1 MFLKTKSKA
10 ILEAILKR
18 TAEKMRNKGYVPL
31 TFEEKEEGFEVTL
44 SSNDFG
50 TYLGYTK
57 KGVFKSFS
65 QQIDWEQINEV
76 ETCADCG
83 RKISA
88 AKYVFEK
95 QGKLLVLGESCAR
108 KHNLGYLNE
117 IAAFFREYE
126 EKESSGNY
134 FQEIIP
140 TTTLINIAYKVISEK
155 GFKPAN
161 YQDSTKNEIL
171 RFHGEYP
178 EKANEVIEFW
188 RNISPKSDFEY
199 TCKRLIEQE
208 SVSSKMVGYIAALVK
223 VYLAKPVTRK
233 EDLAR
238 EFVKKEEPF
247 EAIIT
252 KICEKEYSV
261 NSWVS
266 AHTTEFTLTL
276 ENGLNVVFN
285 SSAKKFQSLQIN
297 GKIRVTSYVIKNVYK
312 NLVVIGKVKF

>member
-1 MFLKTKSKA
+1 MFLRTESRA
-10 ILEAILKR
+10 IVEAILKR
-18 TAEKMRNKGYVPL
+18 IANRMEKDGYIPL
-31 TFEEKEEGFEVTL
+31 TFKEKEEGFEVTL

-57 KGVFKSFS
+57 NGVFKSFS

-117 IAAFFREYE
+117 IATLFREYE
-126 EKESSGNY
+126 EKESTGY

-140 TTTLINIAYKVISEK
+140 TNVLINIAYKVISEK

-199 TCKRLIEQE
+199 TCKHLVEQE
-208 SVSSKMVGYIAALVK
+208 LTSTKMVGYIAALVK
-223 VYLAKPVTRK
+223 VYLTKPVTRK

-247 EAIIT
+247 EATIT

-276 ENGLNVVFN
+276 ENGLNVVFS

-297 GKIRVTSYVIKNVYK
+297 GKIKITSYVIKNVYK
-312 NLVVIGKVKF
+312 NLVIIGKVKL

>member
-10 ILEAILKR
+10 ILEAVLKR
-18 TAEKMRNKGYVPL
+18 TAEKMQNKGYVPL

-44 SSNDFG
+44 PSNDFG

-57 KGVFKSFS
+57 NGVFKSFS
-65 QQIDWEQINEV
+65 QQIDWEQINEI

-117 IAAFFREYE
+117 IATFFREYE

-266 AHTTEFTLTL
+266 AHTIEFTLTL
-276 ENGLNVVFN
+276 ENGLNVVFS

-312 NLVVIGKVKF
+312 NLVVIGKVKL

>member
-1 MFLKTKSKA
+1 MRTESKA

-18 TAEKMRNKGYVPL
+18 TANRMEKDGYIPL
-31 TFEEKEEGFEVTL
+31 TFKEKEEGFEVTL

-57 KGVFKSFS
+57 NGVFKSFS

-117 IAAFFREYE
+117 IATLFREYE
-126 EKESSGNY
+126 EKESTGY

-140 TTTLINIAYKVISEK
+140 TNVLINIAYKVISEK

-199 TCKRLIEQE
+199 TCKHLVEQE
-208 SVSSKMVGYIAALVK
+208 LTSTKMVGYIAALVK
-223 VYLAKPVTRK
+223 VYLTKPVIKK
-233 EDLAR
+233 EDLTR
-238 EFVKKEEPF
+238 EFIKKEEPF
-247 EAIIT
+247 EATIT

-266 AHTTEFTLTL
+266 VHTTEFTLTL
-276 ENGLNVVFN
+276 ENGLNVVFS

-297 GKIRVTSYVIKNVYK
+297 GKIKITSYVIKNVYK
-312 NLVVIGKVKF
+312 NLVIIGKVKL

>member
-10 ILEAILKR
+10 ILEAVLKR
-18 TAEKMRNKGYVPL
+18 TAEKMQNKGYVPL

-44 SSNDFG
+44 FSNDFG

-57 KGVFKSFS
+57 NGVFKSFS

-76 ETCADCG
+76 ETCTDCG

-126 EKESSGNY
+126 EKESTGY

-140 TTTLINIAYKVISEK
+140 TNVLINIAYKVISEK

-261 NSWVS
+261 NSWVL

-276 ENGLNVVFN
+276 ENGLNVVFS

-297 GKIRVTSYVIKNVYK
+297 GKIKVTSYVIKNVYK
-312 NLVVIGKVKF
+312 NLVVIGKVKL

>member
-18 TAEKMRNKGYVPL
+18 TAEKMQNKGYVPL

-57 KGVFKSFS
+57 NGVFKSFS

-117 IAAFFREYE
+117 IATLFREYE
-126 EKESSGNY
+126 EKESTGY

-188 RNISPKSDFEY
+188 KNVSPKSDFEY
-199 TCKRLIEQE
+199 TCKRLIEQK

-223 VYLAKPVTRK
+223 VYLARPVTRK

-276 ENGLNVVFN
+276 ENGLNVVFS

-297 GKIRVTSYVIKNVYK
+297 GKIKVTSYVIKNVYK
-312 NLVVIGKVKF
+312 NLVVIGKVKL

>member
-1 MFLKTKSKA
+1 MFLRTESKA

-18 TAEKMRNKGYVPL
+18 TANRMEKDGYIPL
-31 TFEEKEEGFEVTL
+31 TFKEKEEGFEVTL

-57 KGVFKSFS
+57 NGVFKSFS

-117 IAAFFREYE
+117 IAALFREYE
-126 EKESSGNY
+126 EKESTGY

-140 TTTLINIAYKVISEK
+140 TNVLINIAYKVISEK

-199 TCKRLIEQE
+199 TCKHLVEQE
-208 SVSSKMVGYIAALVK
+208 LTSTKMVGYIAALVK
-223 VYLAKPVTRK
+223 VYLTKPVIKK
-233 EDLAR
+233 EDLTR
-238 EFVKKEEPF
+238 EFIKKEEPF
-247 EAIIT
+247 EATIT

-276 ENGLNVVFN
+276 ENGLNVVFS

-297 GKIRVTSYVIKNVYK
+297 GKIKITSYVIKNVYK
-312 NLVVIGKVKF
+312 NLVIIGKVKL

>member
-1 MFLKTKSKA
+1 MFLRTESRA
-10 ILEAILKR
+10 IVEAILKR
-18 TAEKMRNKGYVPL
+18 TANRMEKDGYIPL
-31 TFEEKEEGFEVTL
+31 TFEEKEEGFEVSL
-44 SSNDFG
+44 STNDFG
-50 TYLGYTK
+50 TYLGYAK
-57 KGVFKSFS
+57 NGVFKSFS
-65 QQIDWEQINEV
+65 QQIDWEQIDKI

-126 EKESSGNY
+126 EKESSGSY

-171 RFHGEYP
+171 RFRGEYP

-188 RNISPKSDFEY
+188 KNVSPKSDFEY
-199 TCKRLIEQE
+199 TCKRLIEQK

-223 VYLAKPVTRK
+223 VYLARPVTRK
-233 EDLAR
+233 KDLAR

-276 ENGLNVVFN
+276 ENGLNVVFS

-297 GKIRVTSYVIKNVYK
+297 GKIKITSYVIKNVYK
-312 NLVVIGKVKF
+312 NLVIIGKVKL

>member
-10 ILEAILKR
+10 ILEAVLKR
-18 TAEKMRNKGYVPL
+18 TAEKMQNKGYVAL

-57 KGVFKSFS
+57 NGVFKSFS
-65 QQIDWEQINEV
+65 QQIDWEQISNIK
-76 ETCADCG
+76 TCADCG

-117 IAAFFREYE
+117 IATFFREYE

-266 AHTTEFTLTL
+266 AHTTELTLTL

-297 GKIRVTSYVIKNVYK
+297 GKIKITSYVIKNVYK
-312 NLVVIGKVKF
+312 NLVVIGKVKL

>member
-1 MFLKTKSKA
+1 MFLRTESKA

-18 TAEKMRNKGYVPL
+18 TANRMEKDGYIPL
-31 TFEEKEEGFEVTL
+31 TFKEKEEGFEVTL

-57 KGVFKSFS
+57 NGVFKSFS

-117 IAAFFREYE
+117 IATLFREYE
-126 EKESSGNY
+126 EKESTGY

-140 TTTLINIAYKVISEK
+140 TNVLINIAYKVISEK

-178 EKANEVIEFW
+178 EKANEFIEFW

-199 TCKRLIEQE
+199 TCKHLVEQE
-208 SVSSKMVGYIAALVK
+208 LTSTKMVGYIAALVK
-223 VYLAKPVTRK
+223 VYLTKPVIKK
-233 EDLAR
+233 EDLTR
-238 EFVKKEEPF
+238 EFIKKEEPF
-247 EAIIT
+247 EATIT

-276 ENGLNVVFN
+276 ENGLNVVFS

-297 GKIRVTSYVIKNVYK
+297 GKIKITSYVIKNVYK
-312 NLVVIGKVKF
+312 NLVIIGKVKL